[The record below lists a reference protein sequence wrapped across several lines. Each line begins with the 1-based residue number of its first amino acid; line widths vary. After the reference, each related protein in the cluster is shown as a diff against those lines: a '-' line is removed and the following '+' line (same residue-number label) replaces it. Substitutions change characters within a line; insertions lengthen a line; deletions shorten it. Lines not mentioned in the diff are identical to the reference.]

1 MIRSPGVRGTLVWY
15 ARWGLP
21 WFFALALS
29 ASLAYAMNASVAGG
43 AAAPEAQPSIAV
55 APYSAGPLVP
65 ESHDRSVVINQFEGS
80 ETSDGCDVSG
90 GRLLY
95 VGLNSWVRAEPN
107 VASCPN
113 GG

>member
-1 MIRSPGVRGTLVWY
+1 MIRSPGIRGTLVRY

-21 WFFALALS
+21 WFFVLAL
-29 ASLAYAMNASVAGG
+29 LA
-43 AAAPEAQPSIAV
+43 SIAM
-55 APYSAGPLVP
+55 ARHSAGPLVP
-65 ESHDRSVVINQFEGS
+65 ERRDRSVVINQFEGY